1 MGTAASWHKAESPG
15 PRTPW
20 DMDAG
25 GLLGT
30 PSPKAERR
38 PLGPSPP
45 FPLKN
50 LGTYKSSKPRTR
62 CDSRRRREA
71 PLWPLLAWLVRL
83 GGGFQSGLRAAALWP
98 SLHPAPSARPS
109 LPRAALGAPGCC
121 SFQWVSMTQ
130 PRSWLRPCFS
140 HVRDR
145 VTCHR
150 EGSSCREREPVCL
163 LWAPPPGL
171 CLKSTF

>member
-1 MGTAASWHKAESPG
+1 
-15 PRTPW
+15 
-20 DMDAG
+20 MDAG

-30 PSPKAERR
+30 PPPKAERR

-71 PLWPLLAWLVRL
+71 PLRPLLAWLVRL
-83 GGGFQSGLRAAALWP
+83 GGGFQSGLRAAALCP

-109 LPRAALGAPGCC
+109 SPRAALGASGCC
-121 SFQWVSMTQ
+121 SFQWVSVTQ
-130 PRSWLRPCFS
+130 PRSWLRPCCS

-163 LWAPPPGL
+163 LCAPPPGL